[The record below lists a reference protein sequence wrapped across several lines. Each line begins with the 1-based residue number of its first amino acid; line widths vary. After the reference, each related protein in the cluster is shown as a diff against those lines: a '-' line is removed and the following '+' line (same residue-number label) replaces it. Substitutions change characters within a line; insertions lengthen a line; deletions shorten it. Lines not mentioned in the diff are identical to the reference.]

1 MQRKI
6 TSEIDPNSN
15 NTRLDLW
22 LSSRFNYH
30 SRNQWQSIIKKGE
43 ILVNGAKSKASKILL
58 TGDKI
63 EFIIDEYNEPDVNR
77 NYKIIFEDE
86 NIFAVNKPPD
96 LPCHPAGIYFKNTL
110 ASILHADLNKKLYLI
125 NRLDRETSGIVLFA
139 KNINNAKFLSNLFA
153 SRNIYKEYI
162 VAVHGNFPDKLDS
175 AGYLTDDTESIIRK
189 KRKFVPTEN
198 VNNNL
203 EKDKLEYCETYFE
216 LINSVNNFSLLKVIP
231 KTGRLHQIRA
241 TLCSIGY
248 PVIGDKIYGLD
259 DTIFERF
266 INNEITYKDKEKLIL
281 DHQALH
287 AKCISFSTSSKQT
300 INITTEMPSDI
311 QRIFC

>member
-6 TSEIDPNSN
+6 TSKIDSISN

-30 SRNQWQSIIKKGE
+30 SRNQWQTVIKKGE
-43 ILVNGAKSKASKILL
+43 ILVNGSKSKASKILI

-63 EFIIDEYNEPDVNR
+63 EFIIDEYDEPDVNK

-86 NIFAVNKPPD
+86 NILAVNKPPD

-110 ASILHADLNKKLYLI
+110 SSILQADLNKKLYLI
-125 NRLDRETSGIVLFA
+125 NRLDRETSGIVLLA
-139 KNINNAKFLSNLFA
+139 KNVNNAKFVSNLFA
-153 SRNIYKEYI
+153 SRTIDKEYI
-162 VAVHGNFPDKLDS
+162 VGVHGNFPDKLNS
-175 AGYLTDDTESIIRK
+175 TGYLTADTESVIRK
-189 KRKFVPTEN
+189 KRKFINSNTNNSLEN
-198 VNNNL
+198 FESCETHFKLIKYKNNL
-203 EKDKLEYCETYFE
+203 
-216 LINSVNNFSLLKVIP
+216 SLLKVIP

-241 TLCSIGY
+241 TLYSIGF

-266 INNEITYKDKEKLIL
+266 INDKLTDNDKDKLIIN
-281 DHQALH
+281 HQALH
-287 AKCISFSTSSKQT
+287 AKQIKFVDINKQIVDIT
-300 INITTEMPSDI
+300 AEIPNDVLNIFYNE
-311 QRIFC
+311 